1 MSRTH
6 LTVGLVDDEA
16 PVRKAL
22 GRLLRAFG
30 YEVET
35 FSSGREF
42 LDSLGERQPD
52 CTIVDL
58 HLPGLSG
65 LEIQQHLARERIN
78 LPCIIITGD
87 ELGIGEHALGS
98 GAAAYLKKPL
108 DAQSLLAAIESA
120 VAVLGCCDSNERKVK
135 RRLI

>member
-1 MSRTH
+1 MSQTR

-42 LDSLGERQPD
+42 LDALAERQPD
-52 CTIVDL
+52 CTVVDL

-65 LEIQQHLARERIN
+65 LEIQQHLAQERIN
-78 LPCIIITGD
+78 LPCIIITGKD
-87 ELGIGEHALGS
+87 EPGIGEHALAS

-120 VAVLGCCDSNERKVK
+120 VGGGPPATRTKEKQKGD
-135 RRLI
+135 

>member
-1 MSRTH
+1 MSRTR

-22 GRLLRAFG
+22 ERLLRAFG

-65 LEIQQHLARERIN
+65 LEIQQHLAQERIN
-78 LPCIIITGD
+78 LPCIIITGKD
-87 ELGIGEHALGS
+87 ELGVAEHALAS

-108 DAQSLLAAIESA
+108 DAQSLLVAIESA
-120 VAVLGCCDSNERKVK
+120 VGCCDLNERKAK